1 MRISSLIDK
10 TGTIGTITAAA
21 GCASCFP
28 AIAALGA
35 SVGLG
40 FLGQFEG
47 LFINTLLPVFA
58 SIALAA
64 NIFSFFS
71 HRLIHRLLAGI
82 AGPSMVL
89 ATLYLFWT
97 DNWSTYMFYTGLAVM
112 VVVSIW
118 DIISPPRKVCLSGDV
133 QSLPDQ

>member
-1 MRISSLIDK
+1 MRISSLFDK
-10 TGTIGTITAAA
+10 TGTIGAITAAA

-28 AIAALGA
+28 ALAALGA

-40 FLGQFEG
+40 FLAQFEG

-58 SIALAA
+58 GIALAA

-82 AGPSMVL
+82 AGPSMIL

-97 DNWSTYMFYTGLAVM
+97 ANWSTYMFYAGLAVM
-112 VVVSIW
+112 LTVSIW
-118 DIISPPRKVCLSGDV
+118 DIISPPRKACSSCDA
-133 QSLPDQ
+133 QSLPDE

>member
-1 MRISSLIDK
+1 MKFTNIFDLS
-10 TGTIGTITAAA
+10 GTVGTITAAM

-28 AIAALGA
+28 AAAALGA

-40 FLGQFEG
+40 FLGQYEG
-47 LFINTLLPVFA
+47 LFINTLLPIFA

-64 NIFSFFS
+64 NVLSFVS
-71 HRLIHRLLAGI
+71 HRIWYRLLAGI

-97 DNWSTYMFYTGLAVM
+97 DDWSTYMFYAGLIIMAL
-112 VVVSIW
+112 VSIW
-118 DIISPPRKVCLSGDV
+118 DLISPPSKVCAARGCHV
-133 QSLPDQ
+133 